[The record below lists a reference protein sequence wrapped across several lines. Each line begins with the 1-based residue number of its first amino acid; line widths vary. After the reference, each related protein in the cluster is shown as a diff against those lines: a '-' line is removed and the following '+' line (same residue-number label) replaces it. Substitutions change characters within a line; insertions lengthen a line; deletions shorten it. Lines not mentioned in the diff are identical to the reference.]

1 MVVQGG
7 KDRGLSNY
15 SGDRDGESAA
25 AVSEAAGIGLKIGP
39 LWSSEKPCLRYL
51 FPLSD

>member
-15 SGDRDGESAA
+15 SGDREGESAV

-39 LWSSEKPCLRYL
+39 LWRKRRNHV
-51 FPLSD
+51 